1 MGKIEIG
8 QDLEFFEPA
17 RLDGRIIEKGTRV
30 RVGHVEKDLLDEHV
44 LVVLLGTRPPETLAM
59 PRHVLTMHSVPMR
72 GHR

>member
-8 QDLEFFEPA
+8 QELEFFEPA

-59 PRHVLTMHSVPMR
+59 PRHILTMHSVLTR
-72 GHR
+72 GHG